1 LATAAHLT
9 LANLMGEGFDF
20 LRENRD
26 IKRWVIRFVHGPAFS
41 IAWFDVTPEF
51 FKWTADFGSLFRQ
64 ALHTIGYSTQGFLN
78 AIGTFAARIEAIPEN
93 IHGFPTVSLFLTGTE
108 IRVIGTF
115 DRIFHAPFRFVT
127 NLIPAISA
135 EPSSLLRMARQVGSC
150 LMKKGVLGYVMIDF
164 MSFLEEGEIRTVGFD
179 IRLNAYPDVLTIPYL
194 NLCCGYNPANNRMT
208 MISSIRSDL
217 RRQRR
222 FAIVQTELT
231 HAAFSVVGS
240 GELKKAAYGQG
251 LMFDLLNRT
260 GFRMVFY
267 DSPSEGKG
275 YAIGAGQTADAAFLT
290 MEKGYAFLLK
300 YLGQKVAS
308 ESNSS
313 IAQAIVGMRHFKN
326 RTISNR

>member
-1 LATAAHLT
+1 
-9 LANLMGEGFDF
+9 M
-20 LRENRD
+20 
-26 IKRWVIRFVHGPAFS
+26 
-41 IAWFDVTPEF
+41 
-51 FKWTADFGSLFRQ
+51 
-64 ALHTIGYSTQGFLN
+64 
-78 AIGTFAARIEAIPEN
+78 EAVPEN
-93 IHGFPTVSLFLTGTE
+93 VQGFPTVSLFLTGAE

-115 DRIFHAPFRFVT
+115 DRIHHAPFRFAA
-127 NLIPAISA
+127 NLIPAVSA
-135 EPSSLLRMARQVGSC
+135 DPSDLIRMARQVGSC
-150 LMKKGVLGYVMIDF
+150 LMKKGVLGYVMVDF
-164 MSFLEEGEIRTVGFD
+164 MSFIEEGEIRTIGFD
-179 IRLNAYPDVLTIPYL
+179 IRLNTYPDVLTIAYL
-194 NLCCGYNPANNRMT
+194 NLCCGYDSVNNRMV
-208 MISSIRSDL
+208 MMNSVRSDI

-275 YAIGAGQTADAAFLT
+275 FAIGAGQTAEAALFT
-290 MEKGYAFLLK
+290 MEKGYTFLLK

-313 IAQAIVGMRHFKN
+313 IAQAIVGMRHFRSRILSKPN
-326 RTISNR
+326 T